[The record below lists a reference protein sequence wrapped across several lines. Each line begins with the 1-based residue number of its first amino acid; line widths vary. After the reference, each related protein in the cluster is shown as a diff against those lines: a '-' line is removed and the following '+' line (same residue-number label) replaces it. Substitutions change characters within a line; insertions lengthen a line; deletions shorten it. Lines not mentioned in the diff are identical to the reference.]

1 MYYTIKQFAKMFHVS
16 EHTVR
21 YYTDIDLLPCRRDG
35 QNRRIFDE
43 ESASWMQG
51 ISCLKKC
58 GASLKDIREYC
69 RLCQS
74 EDSPENLN
82 ARYQIILRQRTQA
95 RQKAEEAKAT
105 AEYMDRKV
113 QHYEDILAGLLP
125 DDTNPGN
132 WTHLNR
138 C

>member
-1 MYYTIKQFAKMFHVS
+1 MYYTVKQFAKMFHVS

-21 YYTDIDLLPCRRDG
+21 YYTDINLLPCQRDS
-35 QNRRIFDE
+35 QDRRIFDE
-43 ESASWMQG
+43 ASANWMQG

-69 RLCQS
+69 RLCRS
-74 EDSPENLN
+74 EDSPENLM

-113 QHYEDILAGLLP
+113 KHYEDILAGLLP
-125 DDTNPGN
+125 DDTNPGS

>member
-1 MYYTIKQFAKMFHVS
+1 MYYTIRQFARMFHVS

-21 YYTDIDLLPCRRDG
+21 YYTDIDLLPCRRDD

-43 ESASWMQG
+43 ESANWMQG

-82 ARYQIILRQRTQA
+82 ARYKIILRQR
-95 RQKAEEAKAT
+95 
-105 AEYMDRKV
+105 
-113 QHYEDILAGLLP
+113 AGPPKGRGGKSHGRIYGPESKTL
-125 DDTNPGN
+125 
-132 WTHLNR
+132 
-138 C
+138 